1 MKNLKKMLAVLLAAA
16 MMLAAVPAL
25 GESAAAST
33 TNDQRLDAAYTLAL
47 NAINAEDY
55 ATAKEYLDICFA
67 YCDRQSNPVLFADL
81 LLKRACIN
89 VIEEKFDL
97 ALLALDAC
105 LQVQPDLADAWL
117 VLSQIYIT
125 QRCLS
130 WKRLSC

>member
-81 LLKRACIN
+81 LL
-89 VIEEKFDL
+89 VVL
-97 ALLALDAC
+97 TLDA
-105 LQVQPDLADAWL
+105 LFPDLLLPDIL
-117 VLSQIYIT
+117 FLD
-125 QRCLS
+125 
-130 WKRLSC
+130 